1 MDIVHAR
8 IGCVQ
13 DERCFHRGIPCRY
26 PPHAAGFFN
35 FVRLMAVQ
43 NLHLGQLCQLF
54 QEPVFQHLGI
64 ISILGGQK
72 CAIAHTVI
80 KVALRGNIITADL
93 GRGAEAAEFGRIG
106 PAEMCAGGI
115 DLVKACVQAE
125 IIIPAEAL
133 EVMCA
138 LDGRG
143 VAARV
148 MVAHV
153 YAGLID
159 IGRAHERG
167 GVPLQHQYPLA
178 CRAALLGCVQAIQAS
193 TNNDFI
199 HCHAQDLR

>member
-1 MDIVHAR
+1 
-8 IGCVQ
+8 
-13 DERCFHRGIPCRY
+13 
-26 PPHAAGFFN
+26 
-35 FVRLMAVQ
+35 MAVQ
-43 NLHLGQLCQLF
+43 NLHIGQLCQLF

-72 CAIAHTVI
+72 CAIAQPLL
-80 KVALRGNIITADL
+80 KYCRGNIITADL
-93 GRGAEAAEFGRIG
+93 GRGAEAAEFRRIG

-133 EVMCA
+133 ELMRA

-178 CRAALLGCVQAIQAS
+178 CRAALLGCVQAIQAG

-199 HCHAQDLR
+199 ILS